1 MIKKLVTII
10 LLALTAN
17 HAFAQQDQIFFK
29 EYGVKEGLPEE
40 LAFSFL
46 EDKQGFI
53 WIGTQNGLVK
63 FDGYEMKSFGIN
75 QQQGKSNSLL
85 QRNLYLGV
93 MKSRDGR
100 LWLGGADPMNSGLS
114 IYNPEEQ
121 SFTNY
126 LYHPDSTLLPFSSSL
141 PILEDYNQNIWFFNF
156 SLDQDTTVLGRF
168 DQRTESISYYPER
181 TGTERF
187 NDLILTGYIAQSK
200 VDSSLWILQDRPPY
214 QIKKFNAKADSFQ
227 TIFKAGDQVLNTVL
241 PDTLNYLIQ
250 SEKYFITGNNNRAFL
265 IDPVQ
270 KKVISYYDFKLSQ
283 NKSVMAFIDK
293 REYLWLGSGKNLSMV
308 NLKDNTRKDYEFG
321 ASIPYPNPG
330 EIDLLLQQYITD
342 ADIYFELYQS
352 IKPST
357 YLRYHYETETFYVYD
372 QRFNVEQNPVVN
384 KAAGYT
390 RFHKDFSDTRWI
402 GTRPNIFKEDVK
414 RIKSIRKFGET
425 QVAIDSLINLFEDS
439 RGRVWVSYY
448 GGVMVRKKM
457 DEPFQLFDA
466 DQGDFPFREAPI
478 FLEDSKGQI
487 WMKSSFLSKKGIA
500 RYDEKSGRFWHY
512 LKGTQVLD
520 LFFDRVRNQL
530 WMTKS
535 EGIFAVSLEGKVL
548 YQLAPAKT
556 KGFSAINNFQDS
568 KGAIWFND
576 YGDNEHGLIRLEVND
591 SLSVLNRIPGDE
603 NSLSSNEVIFVIED
617 NFHNIW
623 IGTDGGLNKFS
634 NGKFERINLN
644 SIQSYS
650 IGKNNEL
657 WFTTYSGEGLL
668 QVDPESRRVT
678 AFGMQKGLLHND
690 NQIANRSQNKVI
702 STDSE
707 GRIYIPTVRGLSVF
721 DPRDKTFSNF
731 TGEQGLTYTELA
743 YQTLTL
749 SNGEVWFLSPDAI
762 DIIDPNVLFGEKN
775 TIPPKVWITSMT
787 IMDSVYAAPDGE
799 IFTKAVDFTD
809 KIELSHW
816 QKDLSFDFVALHY
829 MRPEDNLYSW
839 KLEGYDDEWSEPS
852 RQRKAI
858 YTNLSPGT
866 YTFRVKGSNADG
878 VWNEVGD
885 FITITIKPPLWLTT
899 GAFILYGL
907 LFIAAVVAA
916 NRYQQNRTIL
926 KERERQKDEKL
937 AQAKQVEEAYHQ
949 LKSTQAQLI
958 QSEKMASLGELT
970 AGIADEIQNP
980 LNFVNNFSEV
990 SGELIDEMNEE
1001 IEKGDF
1007 EEVKFIAS
1015 DLKENL
1021 SKINHHGKRADA
1033 IVKGMLE
1040 HSRANK
1046 GEKAPTDLN
1055 TLADEFVRL
1064 SYHGLRAKDKSFN
1077 ADFNLEL
1084 DPNLPKVNV
1093 VSSDIGRVI
1102 LNLVNNAFYAVNDK
1116 AKSTPQPSRNIGTG
1130 SEGGE
1135 TYKPLVTI
1143 KTTVLKSPSGDLGV
1157 EISVQD
1163 NGSGIPEHIKEKIF
1177 QPFFTTKPTGS
1188 GTGLGLSL
1196 SYDIVKVH
1204 GGELRVDSKEGEGT
1218 EFMIYFPLK
1227 DL

>member
-1 MIKKLVTII
+1 MIKKLATII
-10 LLALTAN
+10 LLALAAN

-29 EYGVKEGLPEE
+29 EYGVREGLPEE
-40 LAFSFL
+40 LAISFL
-46 EDKQGFI
+46 EDDQGFI

-85 QRNLYLGV
+85 LRTLNFGV

-100 LWLGGADPMNSGLS
+100 LWLGGANTMDSGLA
-114 IYNPEEQ
+114 IYNPEDQ

-126 LYHPDSTLLPFSSSL
+126 LYHPDSTLLPFSSSY
-141 PILEDYNQNIWFFNF
+141 PILEDYNQNIWFSNF
-156 SLDQDTTVLGRF
+156 SLDQDTTVLGRY

-181 TGTERF
+181 TGAFRL
-187 NDLILTGYIAQSK
+187 NDLFLTGYIAQSK
-200 VDSSLWILQDRPPY
+200 VDSSLWILQDGPPY

-227 TIFKAGDQVLNTVL
+227 TIFKAGDQVLNTLL
-241 PDTLNYLIQ
+241 PDTLDYLIQ
-250 SEKYFITGNNNRAFL
+250 SEKYFITGNEKRAFL

-270 KKVISYYDFKLSQ
+270 KKVISYYDFKLGQ
-283 NKSVMAFIDK
+283 NKNVMAFIDT

-308 NLKDNTRKDYEFG
+308 NLRDNTRKDYEFG
-321 ASIPYPNPG
+321 VSIPYPNAG
-330 EIDLLLQQYITD
+330 EIDFLLQQYITD
-342 ADIYFELYQS
+342 TDIYFEIYQS

-384 KAAGYT
+384 KAVFIT
-390 RFHKDFSDTRWI
+390 RFHKDFSNTRWI

-414 RIKSIRKFGET
+414 RIKSIRKFGEM
-425 QVAIDSLINLFEDS
+425 QVAVDSLRNVFEDS
-439 RGRVWVSYY
+439 RGRVWVSYN

-466 DQGDFPFREAPI
+466 DQGDFPIRDVEI
-478 FLEDSKGQI
+478 FLEDTKGQI
-487 WMKSSFLSKKGIA
+487 WMKSNSLSKKGIV

-512 LKGTQVLD
+512 LKGTQVMN

-530 WMTKS
+530 WMTNS
-535 EGIFAVSLEGKVL
+535 EGIFAVSLEGQVL

-556 KGFSAINNFQDS
+556 KGFSAKSIFQDT
-568 KGAIWFND
+568 KGAIWF
-576 YGDNEHGLIRLEVND
+576 GDSGNEYGLIRLEVND
-591 SLSVLNRIPGDE
+591 SLSAMNRIPGDE
-603 NSLSSNEVIFVIED
+603 NSLSSNEVFFVMED

-623 IGTDGGLNKFS
+623 IGTDGGLNKFN
-634 NGKFERINLN
+634 NGKIERINPN
-644 SIQSYS
+644 SISSYS

-657 WFTTYSGEGLL
+657 WFMTYSGEGLL
-668 QVDPESRRVT
+668 QVNPESGGIT
-678 AFGMQKGLLHND
+678 AYGMQNGLLHND
-690 NQIANRSQNKVI
+690 DKIDNRSQNKVI

-707 GRIYIPTVRGLSVF
+707 GRIYIPTLRGLSVF
-721 DPRDKTFSNF
+721 DPGDKTFSNF
-731 TGEQGLTYTELA
+731 TGEQGLTYTERA

-749 SNGEVWFLSPDAI
+749 SNGEVWFLSSDAI
-762 DIIDPNVLFGEKN
+762 DIIDPKVLFGEKN

-799 IFTKAVDFTD
+799 IFAKAVDFTD
-809 KIELSHW
+809 KIEPSHW

-852 RQRKAI
+852 RQRKAT

-916 NRYQQNRTIL
+916 NRYQQKRTIL

-937 AQAKQVEEAYHQ
+937 AQAKQVEEAYHK

-970 AGIADEIQNP
+970 AGIAHEIQNP

-990 SGELIDEMNEE
+990 SNELIAE
-1001 IEKGDF
+1001 IEEERAKNQESRDEILVTEILGD
-1007 EEVKFIAS
+1007 I
-1015 DLKENL
+1015 KENL
-1021 SKINHHGKRADA
+1021 SKINHHGKRADS

-1055 TLADEFVRL
+1055 ALADEFVRL

-1077 ADFNLEL
+1077 ADFKLEL
-1084 DPNLPKVNV
+1084 DPDLPKVNV
-1093 VSSDIGRVI
+1093 VASDIGRVI
-1102 LNLVNNAFYAVNDK
+1102 LNLVNNAFYACAERSRSEVNEK
-1116 AKSTPQPSRNIGTG
+1116 ANSDST
-1130 SEGGE
+1130 SEGYQPEVIVSSKKTE
-1135 TYKPLVTI
+1135 TGIEL
-1143 KTTVLKSPSGDLGV
+1143 
-1157 EISVQD
+1157 SVQD
-1163 NGSGIPEHIKEKIF
+1163 NGPGIPEHIKHKIF

-1196 SYDIVKVH
+1196 SYDIVKAH
-1204 GGELRVDSKEGEGT
+1204 GGEIKVESKEGEGT
-1218 EFMIYFPLK
+1218 VFNIKLPIH
-1227 DL
+1227 